1 MSNEQIAE
9 LDERWRTA
17 EVAGDNAALDDLSVD
32 DFRLV
37 GPLGFVLSKP
47 QWIARYGGGGGLNTL
62 ELDWR
67 DVDLRVFGDAA
78 IAIGIHDQRATYQGR
93 PVDGAFR
100 SSHFYV
106 STDQGWRLAGMQ
118 LSPIAAPPG

>member
-1 MSNEQIAE
+1 MSDEQIAE
-9 LDERWRTA
+9 LAQRWRAA
-17 EVAGDNAALDDLSVD
+17 EIAGDNAELDALSIK

-37 GPLGFVLSKP
+37 GPLGFVLTKP
-47 QWIARYGGGGGLNTL
+47 QWLARYGGGGLSTQ

-67 DVDLRVFGDAA
+67 DVDVRVIGELAV
-78 IAIGIHDQRATYQGR
+78 AIGIHDQRATFQGR

-100 SSHFYV
+100 STHIYV
-106 STDQGWRLAGMQ
+106 ATEDGWRLAGMQ